1 MTPMRALIFTIFLL
15 TGQLFVVAQ
24 GYDPA
29 RVNKK
34 AAGYYSKAILRA
46 EDGDFKGAIALIDL
60 AIQADKKFV
69 DAYLSKAGLYGEMKD
84 YANAVTNYLTA
95 FGMDAEYTREY
106 KLPCA
111 INMAGRGDF
120 KTALETIEDFL
131 EIPSLSESS
140 RKAGEYRKKCFQ
152 FAMETAE
159 TSGISAYVFA
169 PRNLGDSINSKD
181 SEYYPALTIDGKT
194 LIYTRRMRGMDEDFF
209 SSTRISEGWSRATG
223 LIGEINSNLNEGAQ
237 NISQDGDLLVFTG
250 CNFPDGFGNCD
261 LYFSIRTKQGW
272 SLPKNMGGRINTE
285 AWESAPCLSPDKR
298 ELYFASSMPGGLGGS
313 DLYVSRRAP
322 NGQWGRPEN
331 MGPGINTPGNES
343 CPFIHADNRTLYFT
357 SNNHPGYGGD
367 DLFLTRKQKDGQW
380 GKPQNLGY
388 PINTIENEGSL
399 VIAAD
404 GKTAFYA
411 SDRDDSRGGLDL
423 YTFEMRE
430 ALRPLR
436 TLWVEGQVYDARTK
450 NGLPSAVELVELS
463 TGALMSKVQTD
474 EEGRYLIT
482 LPAGSDYGFHVNRKG
497 YLFHS
502 GNFPFAEKTPDST
515 YRMEIPLQ
523 PLATDANIVLKNI
536 FFDSKAFSLKPE
548 STSELDALVELLN
561 ENPTLRIRINGH
573 TDNIGKA
580 ADNLTLSN
588 NRAKSVVTYLASKG
602 ITQDRLS
609 HKGFGSSEPVAD
621 NATED
626 GRAQN
631 RRTELQVVGIQ

>member
-1 MTPMRALIFTIFLL
+1 
-15 TGQLFVVAQ
+15 
-24 GYDPA
+24 
-29 RVNKK
+29 
-34 AAGYYSKAILRA
+34 
-46 EDGDFKGAIALIDL
+46 
-60 AIQADKKFV
+60 
-69 DAYLSKAGLYGEMKD
+69 LYHEGP
-84 YANAVTNYLTA
+84 V
-95 FGMDAEYTREY
+95 
-106 KLPCA
+106 
-111 INMAGRGDF
+111 
-120 KTALETIEDFL
+120 
-131 EIPSLSESS
+131 
-140 RKAGEYRKKCFQ
+140 CFDR
-152 FAMETAE
+152 TAE
-159 TSGISAYVFA
+159 TIFFS
-169 PRNLGDSINSKD
+169 RNALIAGKVKIAKDDTQKMRLYWSKKEGAIWSEPQPIPFNNNEFGDCH
-181 SEYYPALTIDGKT
+181 PAVSIDGDK
-194 LIYTRRMRGMDEDFF
+194 LFF
-209 SSTRISEGWSRATG
+209 A
-223 LIGEINSNLNEGAQ
+223 SNRPG
-237 NISQDGDLLVFTG
+237 
-250 CNFPDGFGNCD
+250 GFG
-261 LYFSIRTKQGW
+261 G
-272 SLPKNMGGRINTE
+272 M
-285 AWESAPCLSPDKR
+285 
-298 ELYFASSMPGGLGGS
+298 
-313 DLYVSRRAP
+313 DLYVSYRVGESWSEPVNLGA
-322 NGQWGRPEN
+322 E
-331 MGPGINTPGNES
+331 INSKGNEAF
-343 CPFIHADNRTLYFT
+343 PFIHADNRTLYFT

-367 DLFLTRKQKDGQW
+367 DLFLSRKQKDGQW

-411 SDRDDSRGGLDL
+411 SDREDTRGGLDL

-436 TLWVEGQVYDARTK
+436 TLWVEGQVFDARTK

-463 TGALMSKVQTD
+463 TGTLISKVQTD

-515 YRMEIPLQ
+515 YRMDIPLQ